1 MPLILSATTSDERGK
16 WGAIWAKNL
25 PITKTMARSNSSHHK
40 DNLHSSS
47 AHLLLTQDR
56 SSDREMSEQALCC
69 SSAYSRVQLLLLTQ
83 DREMSD
89 PQVLCE
95 GSMYSRAQLLSD
107 PQVLCEGS
115 MSSCMYNRAH
125 LLLTKDREMSD
136 PQVLREGSNLHHICP
151 DRQRQHQRDSSSCQ
165 QLRCNRLCSKKH
177 PRAAAPSRRGD
188 VALSHLRRPRDRRMR
203 AGFVTK
209 SKRRM
214 RRMRRLIEQQLLL
227 MHGMKIIDPPPT
239 AAQTI
244 ATVQQNLIRRSSITR
259 SIGWISN
266 I

>member
-40 DNLHSSS
+40 DNLHRSSELLS

-69 SSAYSRVQLLLLTQ
+69 SSAYSRVQLLLTQ

-95 GSMYSRAQLLSD
+95 GSM
-107 PQVLCEGS
+107 
-115 MSSCMYNRAH
+115 SSCMYSRAH
-125 LLLTKDREMSD
+125 LLLTKDREMSQQD
-136 PQVLREGSNLHHICP
+136 LCSSAYSRVQLLLTQDHICP

-188 VALSHLRRPRDRRMR
+188 VALPHLRRPRDRRMR